1 MEMSQEWIAKQ
12 VAKCAVLEA
21 KRKALHEK
29 SNAKNDIV
37 LFCIA
42 KQIWKQNQD
51 IIGENCVKDGNKKL
65 SITIFDTRKK
75 AA

>member
-42 KQIWKQNQD
+42 KQI
-51 IIGENCVKDGNKKL
+51 
-65 SITIFDTRKK
+65 
-75 AA
+75 